1 MVAAQVMGN
10 HTTVTVAGSNG
21 QFQLNVYKPVMVFN
35 VLQVRAVPH
44 SGQLL
49 GYDSHDWPAHLDLHS
64 LHASSA
70 TYVTR
75 SRPFAWRGLRR
86 TARPSTSTSPTP

>member
-44 SGQLL
+44 TWAVAG
-49 GYDSHDWPAHLDLHS
+49 
-64 LHASSA
+64 
-70 TYVTR
+70 V
-75 SRPFAWRGLRR
+75 
-86 TARPSTSTSPTP
+86 